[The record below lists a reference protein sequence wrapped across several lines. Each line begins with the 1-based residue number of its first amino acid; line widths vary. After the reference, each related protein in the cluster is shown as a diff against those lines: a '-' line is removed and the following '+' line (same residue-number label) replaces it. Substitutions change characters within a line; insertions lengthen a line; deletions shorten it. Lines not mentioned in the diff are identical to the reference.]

1 MFALIVLIIVGF
13 AVCMMCICSFSR
25 MKYDSVLYTFLCYVL
40 PPLILCASAFIGMVS
55 VDPLVDLFFLFFVSM
70 GVLIGWTLMAFF
82 GSFILEFIFG
92 VDSDISFTVSS
103 WISFILIGL
112 VLALIVWAQKIIS
125 MIRN

>member
-13 AVCMMCICSFSR
+13 AVCMICICTFSY
-25 MKYDSVLYTFLCYVL
+25 MKYDSVLYNFLCHLL

-55 VDPLVDLFFLFFVSM
+55 VDPLVDIFFLIFVPM
-70 GVLIGWTLMAFF
+70 GVLIGWTLMALF

-112 VLALIVWAQKIIS
+112 VLALFVWAQKS
-125 MIRN
+125 SAW

>member
-1 MFALIVLIIVGF
+1 
-13 AVCMMCICSFSR
+13 

-40 PPLILCASAFIGMVS
+40 PPLILCVSTFIGMVS
-55 VDPLVDLFFLFFVSM
+55 VDPLVDLFFLFFVLM
-70 GVLIGWTLMAFF
+70 GVFIGWTLMAFF

-112 VLALIVWAQKIIS
+112 VLALIVWAQKS
-125 MIRN
+125 SAW